1 MASLLRPAVTLF
13 VFFSI
18 AAGVVYPALVTGI
31 ANLAFPVQARGS
43 LVERDGQAVG
53 SELIGQSFST
63 ARYFWSRPSATTP
76 MPNNGQSSGGSN
88 LGPLNPALID
98 AVKGRIEALGVG
110 STSATTPVPIDLV
123 TTSASGLDPDISP
136 EAALFQ
142 IERIAHERGL
152 PIEKV
157 KALVTSHTRGPQW
170 GIFGEPRVNV
180 LDLNL
185 ALDALASKP

>member
-1 MASLLRPAVTLF
+1 MGL
-13 VFFSI
+13 
-18 AAGVVYPALVTGI
+18 VYPALVTGI

-43 LVERDGQAVG
+43 LVQRDGHVVG

-98 AVKGRIEALGVG
+98 AVKGRIEALGAG
-110 STSATTPVPIDLV
+110 STSATMPVPIDLV
-123 TTSASGLDPDISP
+123 TSSASGLDPDLSP

-142 IERIAHERGL
+142 IERIAHERRL

-157 KALVTSHTRGPQW
+157 RALVTSHIRGPQW

-185 ALDALASKP
+185 ALDALAPKP